1 MTRAYWLIL
10 IGALSLI
17 VLEYATTTP
26 HSESLSLGHQVV
38 GFNLFYGLGG
48 CLSIVI
54 IAKCLGIFIQKPNK
68 NSEEDSL

>member
-54 IAKCLGIFIQKPNK
+54 IAKGLGIFIQKPNK

>member
-17 VLEYATTTP
+17 VLEYATPTP

>member
-68 NSEEDSL
+68 NSKEDAP